1 MDLKFPATQPDQ
13 MLCFENKRRIIN
25 EKHSAWMQQ
34 RDAAL
39 AAENESAP
47 DGPSLRGT
55 LADVHREAMAAIS
68 RYDDEKRQLSK
79 LPPARRRAAM
89 QEKRASWMEQRVGE
103 ETPSLAPRE
112 RQPAEAPGTAHTAA
126 ATDTGNTLL
135 RQLHAERLAR
145 ATTPVNGAIS
155 YAHFSRQAA
164 PSGPVSTKQV
174 TRTIAARSTTPP
186 TQASPSLGWACRAC
200 TFAHAAPALECEMC
214 GTPRDP
220 APSKLESRCDTVT
233 AGAVDDLDAELG
245 LEDGRQLEEIEDFL
259 AAVELDLQ
267 RDD

>member
-34 RDAAL
+34 RDRAL
-39 AAENESAP
+39 AAESDSAP
-47 DGPSLRGT
+47 EGPSLRST
-55 LADVHREAMAAIS
+55 LDDVHREAMAAIS

-79 LPPARRRAAM
+79 LPPARRRAAV
-89 QEKRASWMEQRVGE
+89 QEKRASWMEQRGGE
-103 ETPSLAPRE
+103 EKPTLGLRE
-112 RQPAEAPGTAHTAA
+112 RQAAEAPCAAPTAA

-145 ATTPVNGAIS
+145 ATTTVTDPIS
-155 YAHFSRQAA
+155 
-164 PSGPVSTKQV
+164 SGPVI
-174 TRTIAARSTTPP
+174 TRQAGSIAARSNTPP
-186 TQASPSLGWACRAC
+186 AQASTSLGWACRAC

-214 GTPRDP
+214 GTLRDP
-220 APSKLESRCDTVT
+220 AHSKLESRCDTDT
-233 AGAVDDLDAELG
+233 GAMDDLDAELG
-245 LEDGRQLEEIEDFL
+245 LEQDGGQLDEIEDFL